1 MAEAWFRAEAN
12 YQLHPNEV
20 TGICKDERSRREEGS
35 AGYME
40 RHKEISAEEQ
50 HQQLGG
56 QCGVGHAQCKSKGRR
71 GRRRPASGDSQR
83 ISEHGTEQMEGI
95 IS

>member
-1 MAEAWFRAEAN
+1 MRATEILRHQKMAEAWFRAEAD
-12 YQLHPNEV
+12 YQVHHNEV
-20 TGICKDERSRREEGS
+20 TGNCKDGRSRREAGS

-56 QCGVGHAQCKSKGRR
+56 QCGVGHAHLL
-71 GRRRPASGDSQR
+71 D
-83 ISEHGTEQMEGI
+83 
-95 IS
+95 